1 MVKTSDTIEREERAL
16 KLKKKYM
23 DDMKKFYLLRDFS
36 NLPDSTRKKIKEQI
50 KKEFPEDDE
59 IIKDFDIKK
68 AKRKLEKKKTGF
80 RMESGENASST
91 KL

>member
-1 MVKTSDTIEREERAL
+1 MPDSAIE
-16 KLKKKYM
+16 KLKKGILQ
-23 DDMKKFYLLRDFS
+23 DCPSCTDLIQD
-36 NLPDSTRKKIKEQI
+36 I
-50 KKEFPEDDE
+50 
-59 IIKDFDIKK
+59 DIKK